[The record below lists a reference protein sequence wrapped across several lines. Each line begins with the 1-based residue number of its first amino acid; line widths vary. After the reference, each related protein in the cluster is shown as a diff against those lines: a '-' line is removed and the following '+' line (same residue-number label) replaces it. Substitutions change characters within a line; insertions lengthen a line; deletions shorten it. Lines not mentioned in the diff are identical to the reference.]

1 MRKIGL
7 AAVLGLSLA
16 ACSSGQE
23 SLDSVDETIVR
34 ATSNGGRNE
43 VVLIQ
48 AVIFDGATGSFIT
61 RSCSGAYFAPRV
73 VATAAHCLDAD
84 PAQGQSVL
92 QVIAYYGDNFATDVA
107 LLPPPNPTYVVPKP
121 GQPSTFAVA
130 DSFETHP
137 AWDRTQK
144 YPDLGI
150 VYLDR
155 KLPFDPLPLARFP
168 LDKTWLNREV
178 TISGWGANVATGPTT
193 ATGGRVQRTGR
204 TRLLGSPTAADYHP
218 EDPNPGLLVPAN
230 RAKIIKIDGRAPYS
244 NGCFGDSGSPL
255 LVSQWGQ
262 TYIAGIEYFG
272 GLFCEDY
279 SLYTRIDPFL
289 PFFDEAYR
297 KGGQAVV
304 TPSFDCVTANSDGS
318 LTAFFGYQNQN
329 GVNVTVPFG
338 VKNTLAL
345 DTGGLRP
352 TLFKHGTHHFVFGV
366 DFTPAQTVSWKLS
379 PENSPTTTLTVNK
392 KRVAAAPPI
401 SRPRCA
407 RSRVE
412 PSCAPVAPACN
423 RTKVASVAAPA
434 STRSSRRPS
443 ATRSSISGTPA
454 SRARRREPP
463 IGSASPRA
471 APAPATGRP
480 MPPPAPRSST
490 RSSSVLSAASLP
502 KALC

>member
-1 MRKIGL
+1 MRKAGL
-7 AAVLGLSLA
+7 AAVFGLSLA

-23 SLDSVDETIVR
+23 SLDRVDEGIVR

-48 AVIFDGATGSFIT
+48 AIVFDGSTNSYIT

-84 PAQGQSVL
+84 PALNQSVL
-92 QVIAYYGDNFATDVA
+92 QVIAYYGDDFATDVA
-107 LLPPPNPTYVVPKP
+107 LLPPPNPTYAVPKP

-137 AWDRTQK
+137 AWNRSQK
-144 YPDLGI
+144 YPDLGV

-168 LDKTWLNREV
+168 LDNTWLNREV

-230 RAKIIKIDGRAPYS
+230 RAKIIKTDGHAPYS
-244 NGCFGDSGSPL
+244 NGCFGDSGGPL
-255 LVSQWGQ
+255 LVSQYGQ
-262 TYIAGIEYFG
+262 TYIAGIDYFG

-279 SLYTRIDPFL
+279 SLYSRIDPFL
-289 PFFDEAYR
+289 PFFDEAYK

-329 GVNVTVPFG
+329 GVNVAVPFG
-338 VKNTLAL
+338 TKNTLAL
-345 DTGGLRP
+345 DTAGVRP

-379 PENSPTTTLTVNK
+379 PDNSPTTTVTVNK
-392 KRVAAAPPI
+392 SSRRCGAADQPSAVCAQSCRAQLRSGCTGVQSYENCIGGCTGFYEVFGAPQCNSFLDQWNACFANTPPGAANWQCFPE
-401 SRPRCA
+401 SSPGA
-407 RSRVE
+407 GDGQVD
-412 PSCAPVAPACN
+412 APAC
-423 RTKVASVAAPA
+423 
-434 STRSSRRPS
+434 
-443 ATRSSISGTPA
+443 TPFIDSFFECA
-454 SRARRREPP
+454 F
-463 IGSASPRA
+463 G
-471 APAPATGRP
+471 G
-480 MPPPAPRSST
+480 
-490 RSSSVLSAASLP
+490 
-502 KALC
+502 

>member
-1 MRKIGL
+1 MRKLGL
-7 AAVLGLSLA
+7 AVFGLSLA

-23 SLDSVDETIVR
+23 SLDGVDESIVR

-48 AVIFDGATGSFIT
+48 AIVFDGSTNSIIT

-84 PAQGQSVL
+84 PALNQSVL
-92 QVIAYYGDNFATDVA
+92 QVIAYYGDDFATDVA
-107 LLPPPNPTYVVPKP
+107 LLPPPNPTYAISKP
-121 GQPSTFAVA
+121 GQPSNFAVA

-137 AWDRTQK
+137 AWNRTQI
-144 YPDLGI
+144 YPDLGV

-168 LDKTWLNREV
+168 LDNTWLNREV
-178 TISGWGANVATGPTT
+178 TISGWGANVGTGPTP
-193 ATGGRVQRTGR
+193 TGGRVQRTGR

-230 RAKIIKIDGRAPYS
+230 RAKIIKTDGRAPYS
-244 NGCFGDSGSPL
+244 NGCSGDSGSPL
-255 LVSQWGQ
+255 LVTQYGQ
-262 TYIAGIEYFG
+262 TYIAGIDYFG
-272 GLFCEDY
+272 GVACADY
-279 SLYTRIDPFL
+279 SLYTRIEPFL
-289 PFFDEAYR
+289 PFFDEAYK

-345 DTGGLRP
+345 DTAGVRP
-352 TLFKHGTHHFVFGV
+352 TLFKNGTHHFVFGV

-379 PENSPTTTLTVNK
+379 PENSPTTTVTVNK
-392 KRVAAAPPI
+392 SSRRCGAADQPSAVCAQSCRAQLRSGCTGVQSYENCIGGCTGFYEVFEAPQCNSFLDQWNTCFASTPPGAANWQCFPE
-401 SRPRCA
+401 SSPGA
-407 RSRVE
+407 GDGQTD
-412 PSCAPVAPACN
+412 APAC
-423 RTKVASVAAPA
+423 
-434 STRSSRRPS
+434 
-443 ATRSSISGTPA
+443 TPFIDSFFECA
-454 SRARRREPP
+454 F
-463 IGSASPRA
+463 G
-471 APAPATGRP
+471 G
-480 MPPPAPRSST
+480 
-490 RSSSVLSAASLP
+490 
-502 KALC
+502 

>member
-1 MRKIGL
+1 MRRSGL
-7 AAVLGLSLA
+7 AAVFGLSLA

-23 SLDSVDETIVR
+23 STGSVDEGIVR
-34 ATSNGGRNE
+34 ATSNGGRDE

-48 AVIFDGATGSFIT
+48 AVIFDGSTGTFFT

-84 PAQGQSVL
+84 PALNQSVL
-92 QVIAYYGDNFATDVA
+92 QVLAYYGDDFATDVA
-107 LLPPPNPTYVVPKP
+107 LLPQPGPTYVVPAP
-121 GQPSTFAVA
+121 GQPSKFAAA

-137 AWDRTQK
+137 AWDRTQL
-144 YPDLGI
+144 YPDLGV

-155 KLPFDPLPLARFP
+155 KLPFDPLPLGRFP
-168 LDKTWLNREV
+168 LDNTWLNREV

-204 TRLLGSPTAADYHP
+204 SRLLGSPTAADYHP

-230 RAKIIKIDGRAPYS
+230 RAKIIKIDGHAPYS

-262 TYIAGIEYFG
+262 TYIGGIEYFG
-272 GLFCEDY
+272 GLYCEDY

-304 TPSFDCVTANSDGS
+304 TPSFDCVTSNSDGS
-318 LTAFFGYQNQN
+318 LTAFFGYKNDN
-329 GVNVTVPFG
+329 GVNVTVPRG
-338 VKNTLAL
+338 AKNTLAL
-345 DTGGLRP
+345 DTGNLRP

-392 KRVAAAPPI
+392 NSRRCGAADQPSAVCAQSCRAQLRSGCTGLQPYEACIGGCTGFYEIFEAPQCNSYLDQWNACFASTPPGAANWKCFPE
-401 SRPRCA
+401 SSPGA
-407 RSRVE
+407 GDGQTD
-412 PSCAPVAPACN
+412 APAC
-423 RTKVASVAAPA
+423 
-434 STRSSRRPS
+434 
-443 ATRSSISGTPA
+443 TPLIDSFFECA
-454 SRARRREPP
+454 F
-463 IGSASPRA
+463 G
-471 APAPATGRP
+471 G
-480 MPPPAPRSST
+480 
-490 RSSSVLSAASLP
+490 
-502 KALC
+502 

>member
-1 MRKIGL
+1 MHKAGL
-7 AAVLGLSLA
+7 AALFGLSLVG
-16 ACSSGQE
+16 CSSGQE
-23 SLDSVDETIVR
+23 SLDRTDESIIR
-34 ATSNGGRNE
+34 ATANGGRNE

-48 AVIFDGATGSFIT
+48 AVIFDGSTDSIVT

-84 PAQGQSVL
+84 PALNQSVL
-92 QVIAYYGDNFATDVA
+92 QVIVYYGDDFATDVA
-107 LLPPPNPTYVVPKP
+107 LLPPANPTYVVPKP
-121 GQPSTFAVA
+121 GQPSKFAAA

-137 AWDRTQK
+137 AWDRAQI
-144 YPDLGI
+144 YPDLGV

-168 LDKTWLNREV
+168 LDNSWLNREV
-178 TISGWGANVATGPTT
+178 TISGWGANVATGP
-193 ATGGRVQRTGR
+193 TGGRVQRTGR

-218 EDPNPGLLVPAN
+218 EDPNPGLLVAAN
-230 RAKIIKIDGRAPYS
+230 RAKIIKTDGRAPYS

-272 GLFCEDY
+272 GLNCEDY
-279 SLYTRIDPFL
+279 SLYNRIEPFL
-289 PFFDEAYR
+289 PFFYEAYR

-304 TPSFDCVTANSDGS
+304 TPTFDCVTANSDGS

-338 VKNTLAL
+338 TKNTLAL

-392 KRVAAAPPI
+392 SSRRCGAADQPSAVCGQSCRAQLRSGCTGLQSYENCIDGCTSFYELFEAPQCN
-401 SRPRCA
+401 SLLDQWNACFA
-407 RSRVE
+407 ST
-412 PSCAPVAPACN
+412 APGAANWQCFPESSPGAGDGQTDAPAC
-423 RTKVASVAAPA
+423 
-434 STRSSRRPS
+434 
-443 ATRSSISGTPA
+443 TPFIDSFFECA
-454 SRARRREPP
+454 F
-463 IGSASPRA
+463 G
-471 APAPATGRP
+471 G
-480 MPPPAPRSST
+480 
-490 RSSSVLSAASLP
+490 
-502 KALC
+502 